1 MNTRMKLGLLL
12 GMLAIILIGWAV
24 AGCNTIDGV
33 GRDLQIAAR
42 STAETER

>member
-1 MNTRMKLGLLL
+1 MSMWIIRVAFAAAVIAI
-12 GMLAIILIGWAV
+12 LAACV
-24 AGCNTIDGV
+24 GCNTIDGV